1 MSSPLETAARL
12 SADFEAEASARDAD
26 RVLPYDQVKALKAS
40 GLLALAVPV
49 EHGGVAASAAV
60 IAEVF
65 RLVAHADPSLAQ
77 IFQSHF
83 TFLEAL
89 RLQGTPE
96 QRAWFYPLVLDG
108 ALLANA
114 QTERGPQA
122 VNIDSTTLVEQ
133 PSGGYVLSGRKFYAT
148 GALFADWLVVRASL
162 DDGEEPTAQ
171 TPKALAFIARDSVG
185 VEVVDDWD
193 GMGQRTTASG
203 TVTLSDV
210 VVPAAQVVPFT
221 PIFSGPTTYG
231 ARAQLWHSAIDVGIA
246 TGALAAG
253 VVVAGKARP
262 HFEAEVSA
270 AVDDPTLVNIAG
282 ELTVTVRGA
291 QALLAEAARAVDAA
305 EASLSPE
312 SAAEA
317 SVAVAVAKVAAVRA
331 SLEAANVLFELGG
344 TRSASASGNLS
355 RYWRDAHA
363 HPARPDAL
371 EAAAHRAV
379 RAERHSP
386 APPRPDL
393 TASVLVTRKS
403 ARKSRH
409 EHSRAASSHSQ
420 FKAGMGACRKTPY
433 LLHNRRP

>member
-1 MSSPLETAARL
+1 MSLDALQVAARL
-12 SADFEAEASARDAD
+12 SADFEAEASVRDAD

-40 GLLALAVPV
+40 GLLALPVPV
-49 EHGGVAASAAV
+49 EYGGVAAPASV

-96 QRAWFYPLVLDG
+96 QKAWFYPLVLDG

-114 QTERGPQA
+114 QTERGPHA
-122 VNIDSTTLVEQ
+122 VNIDSTLLIEQ
-133 PSGGYVLSGRKFYAT
+133 GSGGYVLSGRKFYAT

-162 DDGEEPTAQ
+162 GDGAEEPTPQ
-171 TPKALAFIARDSVG
+171 TPKALAFIARDSAG

-210 VVPAAQVVPFT
+210 VVPASQVVPFT

-253 VVVAGKARP
+253 VAVAGKARP

-312 SAAEA
+312 STAEA

-344 TRSASASGNLS
+344 TRSASAHTNLS
-355 RYWRDAHA
+355 RYWRDARTHTL
-363 HPARPDAL
+363 HDPTRWKLQHIGRWTLSGTP
-371 EAAAHRAV
+371 
-379 RAERHSP
+379 
-386 APPRPDL
+386 PPR
-393 TASVLVTRKS
+393 
-403 ARKSRH
+403 H
-409 EHSRAASSHSQ
+409 GQ
-420 FKAGMGACRKTPY
+420 I
-433 LLHNRRP
+433 

>member
-1 MSSPLETAARL
+1 MTEALEVAARL
-12 SADFEAEASARDAD
+12 AADVEVEASLRDAD
-26 RVLPYDQVKALKAS
+26 RVLPHDQVKALKVS
-40 GLLALAVPV
+40 GLLALPVPASF
-49 EHGGVAASAAV
+49 GGPEAPASV

-65 RLVAHADPSLAQ
+65 RLIAHADPSLAQ

-96 QRAWFYPLVLDG
+96 QKEWFYPLVLDG

-122 VNIDSTTLVEQ
+122 VNVDSTSLVQQ
-133 PSGGYVLSGRKFYAT
+133 PSGGYLLSGRKFYAT

-162 DDGEEPTAQ
+162 TDGAADPTAE
-171 TPKALAFIARDSVG
+171 TPKALAYIARDAPG

-203 TVTLSDV
+203 TVTLDDV
-210 VVPAAQVVPFT
+210 EVPAAHVVPFT

-253 VVVAGKARP
+253 VAVAAKART
-262 HFEAEVSA
+262 HFEAGVSA

-305 EASLSPE
+305 GAALTPEAT
-312 SAAEA
+312 AEA

-355 RYWRDAHA
+355 RFWRDARTHTL
-363 HPARPDAL
+363 HDPTRWKLQHIGRYTLSGTP
-371 EAAAHRAV
+371 
-379 RAERHSP
+379 
-386 APPRPDL
+386 PPR
-393 TASVLVTRKS
+393 
-403 ARKSRH
+403 H
-409 EHSRAASSHSQ
+409 GQ
-420 FKAGMGACRKTPY
+420 I
-433 LLHNRRP
+433 